1 MNTNENPRELLIKLF
16 QSSFGCEHFNN
27 YAPFLPLFAKID
39 KMLSHKNVVIAIEGG
54 SASGKTTLG
63 SLLEALYDCTVLHMD
78 DFFLRPEQRTTARYA
93 EVGGNVDYERFL
105 DEVLMKSCLML
116 VTKIL
121 FI

>member
-78 DFFLRPEQRTTARYA
+78 DFFLPPSLRKK
-93 EVGGNVDYERFL
+93 ERF
-105 DEVLMKSCLML
+105 ETPGAKGNAP
-116 VTKIL
+116 
-121 FI
+121 